1 MLRIALF
8 LGTNLAILVV
18 LSITMSIFGIDGV
31 LDDNGID
38 LDLTSLLFISSI
50 IGFTG
55 SFISL
60 FISKWIAK
68 KSMGVK
74 LILKPE
80 NESEKW
86 LLTTL
91 EDISVKAKIKTPE

>member
-60 FISKWIAK
+60 FISK
-68 KSMGVK
+68 
-74 LILKPE
+74 
-80 NESEKW
+80 
-86 LLTTL
+86 
-91 EDISVKAKIKTPE
+91 